1 MSVPYAHVRES
12 AVKCRACMSVQY
24 AQCGIVHS
32 WKSDPCPQSAFVAQ
46 RPLPMHEG
54 DPLSAAASDG
64 RGRAVLLLLAIVLKW
79 SYISCVGL
87 LQAERRVGMADAFH
101 CYDSVASR
109 ALNIHEEDASS
120 LSSGSDDDVVEDVD
134 TAEPRSGFSRWVRT
148 CRVLRKL
155 LGRGHGNHFLS
166 EAYKTFCHCRAPE
179 DHAAR
184 HGSSQMCFKWD
195 VAIKTRRRPPS
206 RRPGPRASRPENLGD
221 DERGRVTSPQDSGR
235 RQSFFF

>member
-54 DPLSAAASDG
+54 DPLSAVASDG

-87 LQAERRVGMADAFH
+87 LEAERRVGMADAFH
-101 CYDSVASR
+101 CYDSVAR
-109 ALNIHEEDASS
+109 HALNIREEDASS
-120 LSSGSDDDVVEDVD
+120 LSSGSSDDVVEDVD
-134 TAEPRSGFSRWVRT
+134 AAEPRSGFSRWVRT

-166 EAYKTFCHCRAPE
+166 EAYKTFGIAGRPKITLPGTAVRRCVSNGMWLSRP
-179 DHAAR
+179 AA
-184 HGSSQMCFKWD
+184 G
-195 VAIKTRRRPPS
+195 RRPAV
-206 RRPGPRASRPENLGD
+206 PGPGLCGRKISGTT
-221 DERGRVTSPQDSGR
+221 RGTGTG
-235 RQSFFF
+235 